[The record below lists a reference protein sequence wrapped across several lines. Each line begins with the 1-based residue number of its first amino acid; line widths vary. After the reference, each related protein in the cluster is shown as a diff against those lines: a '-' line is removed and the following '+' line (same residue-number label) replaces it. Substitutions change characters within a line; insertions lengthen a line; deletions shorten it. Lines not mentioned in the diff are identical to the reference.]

1 MTGARGMQETWGTEG
16 FQAARERWRSRTAR
30 REQGL
35 LDAHEMRQL
44 RGAELDS
51 YIEKHKAPTAK
62 TMMPWLS
69 MLIAP
74 GADVAHGRVGPAW
87 LAYPALAA
95 FGVVYVMAVRAEFD
109 ENLKDGRRPR
119 YLLLVLAA
127 ITYATSIAFGHS
139 WILLFILVSLA
150 CGALLGGRQLA
161 MALFVLSSSDG
172 AISGYHDG
180 GFWSSVGTAY
190 GTFLSGLVTAA
201 ILSLHQVIGQLR
213 ATRQELARA
222 AVSQER
228 LRFSRDLHDLLGHT
242 MSVVA
247 VKAEAVRRLAPR
259 DLDAALSHASDIE
272 SVSRQ
277 ALTEIREA
285 VSGYRNGCLATELE
299 RACSALDASGIAVT
313 VQESGPPLAPQTE
326 ALMGW
331 VVREGVTNVVR
342 HSGASSCRIELDTG
356 GDRAVLRI
364 TDDGD
369 GSGAGDSAQGGG
381 WRAGGTGLKGL
392 AERVSMAGGSLS
404 AGPAPRRGFQL
415 TAELPVEEER

>member
-1 MTGARGMQETWGTEG
+1 
-16 FQAARERWRSRTAR
+16 
-30 REQGL
+30 
-35 LDAHEMRQL
+35 
-44 RGAELDS
+44 
-51 YIEKHKAPTAK
+51 
-62 TMMPWLS
+62 
-69 MLIAP
+69 MLMAP

-87 LAYPALAA
+87 LACSALAA
-95 FGVVYVMAVRAEFD
+95 FGVIYVMTVRAEFD
-109 ENLKDGRRPR
+109 ESLRDGRQPR
-119 YLLLVLAA
+119 YLLLALAA
-127 ITYATSIAFGHS
+127 LTYATNIAFGHS
-139 WILLFILVSLA
+139 WILLFILLSLA
-150 CGALLGGRQLA
+150 CGALLGGKQLA
-161 MALFVLSSSDG
+161 IVLLLLSSSDG
-172 AISGYHDG
+172 AISGFHG
-180 GFWSSVGTAY
+180 GGVWASAATAY

-201 ILSLHQVIGQLR
+201 ILSLHQLISQLR
-213 ATRQELARA
+213 PTRQKLARA
-222 AVSQER
+222 PVSQER

-285 VSGYRNGCLATELE
+285 VSGYRNGSLTAELE
-299 RACSALDASGIAVT
+299 RARSVLDASGIAVT
-313 VQESGPPLAPQTE
+313 VQESGPPLASQTE
-326 ALMGW
+326 ALVGW

-342 HSGASSCRIELDTG
+342 HSGASSCRIELDTD

-369 GSGAGDSAQGGG
+369 GSGAGSGACAQGGG

-392 AERVSMAGGSLS
+392 AERMSMAGGSLT

>member
-1 MTGARGMQETWGTEG
+1 
-16 FQAARERWRSRTAR
+16 
-30 REQGL
+30 
-35 LDAHEMRQL
+35 MRHL
-44 RGAELDS
+44 RGAELDR
-51 YIEKHKAPTAK
+51 YIEKLKAPTAAA
-62 TMMPWLS
+62 MVPWLT

-87 LAYPALAA
+87 LAYPALALFA
-95 FGVVYVMAVRAEFD
+95 VVYVMAVRAAFD
-109 ENLKDGRRPR
+109 ESLKDGRRSR
-119 YLLLVLAA
+119 CLLLVLAA
-127 ITYATSIAFGHS
+127 LTYATAIPFGHS
-139 WILLFILVSLA
+139 WLLLFIMLSLA
-150 CGALLGGRQLA
+150 CGAALGGRQLG
-161 MALFVLSSSDG
+161 MALVALSASDG
-172 AISGYHDG
+172 VISGFHSGD
-180 GFWSSVGTAY
+180 FWDSAGTAY
-190 GTFLSGLVTAA
+190 GTLLSGLVTAA
-201 ILSLHQVIGQLR
+201 VLSLHQVIAQLR
-213 ATRQELARA
+213 TTRQELART

-285 VSGYRNGCLATELE
+285 VSGYRDGSLATELD
-299 RACSALDASGIAVT
+299 RARSALDASGIQAT
-313 VQESGPPLAPQTE
+313 VHESGPPLPPQTE

-342 HSGASSCRIELDTG
+342 HSRASSCRIELDTG

-364 TDDGD
+364 SDDGD
-369 GSGAGDSAQGGG
+369 GSGEAAGASTGGN
-381 WRAGGTGLKGL
+381 GLKGL
-392 AERVSMAGGSLS
+392 TERLTMAGGSLS

-415 TAELPVEEER
+415 TAELPVEEDHFARP